1 MQVLV
6 VKSFDLCFSEC
17 AWDRL
22 SKWFIEQFYFSKT
35 IATMQK
41 ATGLLSQTLFE
52 FWIEIKSVIFSLRVV
67 FGEIESLVRGKMS
80 WTTEN
85 VQNMV

>member
-41 ATGLLSQTLFE
+41 ATGLLSQTLFD
-52 FWIEIKSVIFSLRVV
+52 
-67 FGEIESLVRGKMS
+67 GEC
-80 WTTEN
+80 
-85 VQNMV
+85 